1 MAKCKKVSGYVLYIT
16 NCMIDAKVKQ
26 IGVDA
31 PDRMKICASKWKG
44 ITEKDRDSFNLEA
57 AKKRALCKM
66 QLNTEMEKAVNNG

>member
-1 MAKCKKVSGYVLYIT
+1 MVKCKKVSGYVLYMT
-16 NCMIDAKVKQ
+16 NCMIDTKVKQ

-44 ITEKDRDSFNLEA
+44 ITENDRDSFNQEA

-66 QLNTEMEKAVNNG
+66 QLDAKMEKAVEQ